1 MVCSRPLEI
10 FIGLCVFSVAAT
22 GGAVD
27 GVASTSLAILLIA
40 SFFYCRSWP
49 QSWGQLTNTERLV
62 LFGFAL
68 YFLSAVLAYYNVSDE
83 REYVKHLGRYF
94 RFLLIIPVYLLLSRT
109 DLKLFPYLLAGAIVS
124 GPFYLGTAFIS
135 LAERPEL
142 PAQGGYHHITFGSM
156 VVLNAMLMT
165 AVLFAMR
172 MSKAMKAILVISI
185 LCALYASVLSTSRA
199 AWAALPFC
207 LVVLLFESVRHRILN
222 KKWVIISLLVLVS
235 IAVVSPVK
243 DVFEERWQ
251 QAVDEIQQFQSG
263 KNFATSVGGR
273 LAMWDVA
280 ISVWKEHPVIGTGPG
295 DFDED
300 LQATQAKGIYSKID
314 VHSSVHN
321 IYLQAL
327 VTTGMFGF
335 LVLCFS
341 LIILPFWLFYRA
353 NRGRIN
359 VAALGGMITITAF
372 AIFGLSESWILRSP
386 VVAVYLLYFVVLTTT
401 ASKAAIRND

>member
-1 MVCSRPLEI
+1 
-10 FIGLCVFSVAAT
+10 
-22 GGAVD
+22 
-27 GVASTSLAILLIA
+27 
-40 SFFYCRSWP
+40 
-49 QSWGQLTNTERLV
+49 
-62 LFGFAL
+62 
-68 YFLSAVLAYYNVSDE
+68 
-83 REYVKHLGRYF
+83 
-94 RFLLIIPVYLLLSRT
+94 
-109 DLKLFPYLLAGAIVS
+109 
-124 GPFYLGTAFIS
+124 
-135 LAERPEL
+135 
-142 PAQGGYHHITFGSM
+142 
-156 VVLNAMLMT
+156 
-165 AVLFAMR
+165 
-172 MSKAMKAILVISI
+172 
-185 LCALYASVLSTSRA
+185 
-199 AWAALPFC
+199 
-207 LVVLLFESVRHRILN
+207 
-222 KKWVIISLLVLVS
+222 
-235 IAVVSPVK
+235 
-243 DVFEERWQ
+243 
-251 QAVDEIQQFQSG
+251 
-263 KNFATSVGGR
+263 
-273 LAMWDVA
+273 MWDVA